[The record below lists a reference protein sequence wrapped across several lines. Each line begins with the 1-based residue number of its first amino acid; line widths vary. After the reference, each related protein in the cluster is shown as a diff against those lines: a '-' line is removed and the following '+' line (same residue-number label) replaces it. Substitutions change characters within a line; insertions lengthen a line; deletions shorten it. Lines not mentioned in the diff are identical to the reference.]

1 MDVFTFMTGIS
12 RVRLVA
18 SYTGPEDAS
27 NFVTMPGAKP
37 VTGMKNALAAEPL
50 GGELLPPVF
59 PPPPPPTDLR
69 VTTNVSVAA
78 YASSFIK
85 SASATPERNTT
96 KEVLNCL
103 RILQRVLPVVF
114 EAQGDSNTFESELL
128 WKREAE
134 TEDGEPIT
142 ESQFVI
148 EDDENESD
156 QEGNTVKPSTAKP
169 KTRWLPS
176 LGEKLLTSITD
187 LLFCCG
193 FTLPKTIQVDHHKI
207 NYVIWYV
214 IEFKLFAWFTT
225 IVKGKGHW
233 IDRKLR
239 QQRRFRQ

>member
-1 MDVFTFMTGIS
+1 M
-12 RVRLVA
+12 
-18 SYTGPEDAS
+18 
-27 NFVTMPGAKP
+27 
-37 VTGMKNALAAEPL
+37 
-50 GGELLPPVF
+50 
-59 PPPPPPTDLR
+59 
-69 VTTNVSVAA
+69 
-78 YASSFIK
+78 
-85 SASATPERNTT
+85 
-96 KEVLNCL
+96 
-103 RILQRVLPVVF
+103 VF

-134 TEDGEPIT
+134 TEDGDPIT
-142 ESQFVI
+142 EPQFVI

-156 QEGNTVKPSTAKP
+156 QEGNTVKTPTAKP

-225 IVKGKGHW
+225 ITKGKGHW
-233 IDRKLR
+233 IDCKPR